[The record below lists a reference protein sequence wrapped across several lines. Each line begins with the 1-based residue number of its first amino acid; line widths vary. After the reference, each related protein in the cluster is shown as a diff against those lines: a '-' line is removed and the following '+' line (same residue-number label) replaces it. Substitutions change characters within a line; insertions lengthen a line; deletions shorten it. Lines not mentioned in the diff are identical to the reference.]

1 MENKGKVATLASK
14 MTTASSCSTEGQKWL
29 KQRLNNI
36 SSSNDNFVKR
46 LLTSKIA
53 QNCKMFF
60 KCMKL
65 SKIVYIS
72 LSKGPFFLMG

>member
-1 MENKGKVATLASK
+1 MYLKAKFENCEKITKEKVALK
-14 MTTASSCSTEGQKWL
+14 WNNDDPPSCSTEGQKWL

-53 QNCKMFF
+53 QNCKM
-60 KCMKL
+60 
-65 SKIVYIS
+65 
-72 LSKGPFFLMG
+72 